1 MSAHLR
7 VGCLMAGCLTV
18 VAGLALATAQPAD
31 ASETVIGQRAVSTV
45 EQSVPTDAQLAGAT
59 PLQLLKAVVR
69 CTEVGAGKQYCM
81 RIGFMSP
88 PLSPDQLNAMLVRA
102 AAGPNT
108 DDGVATLLGAA
119 RKVAARPYAQRVASD
134 RAEITTA
141 VAAANRSSLMSAAAA
156 PTRKV
161 LLMGNIRQ
169 VTNWYCGPA
178 SVAAVAIGHSPS
190 TSQGTWAYRLHATQ
204 DGGTSVADMPGVLN
218 YYTDRDKY
226 GTYETVSAGNT
237 SADTYLSYLR
247 RAVYG
252 HNHPAIQQV
261 KLYKAFFP
269 YLRVNHG
276 GHFQPVNGYDTV
288 RRTVI
293 FTEVYNEATYTSGG
307 APSGGPKELPVASV
321 FAASKASY
329 NAMPGVFGRLVI

>member
-1 MSAHLR
+1 
-7 VGCLMAGCLTV
+7 MA
-18 VAGLALATAQPAD
+18 VAGLSLAMVQPAA
-31 ASETVIGQRAVSTV
+31 ASEVAIGQRAISTV

-69 CTEVGAGKQYCM
+69 CADVGSDQQYCM

-88 PLSPDQLNAMLVRA
+88 SLSPDQLNALLVRA
-102 AAGPNT
+102 AAGPDT

-119 RKVAARPYAQRVASD
+119 RQVAARPYEQRVTSD
-134 RAEITTA
+134 RAEISTA
-141 VAAANRSSLMSAAAA
+141 VTAVDRPQLMSAAAA
-156 PTRKV
+156 PARKV
-161 LLMGNIRQ
+161 LLMGAPRQ
-169 VTNWYCGPA
+169 ITNWYCGPA
-178 SVAAVAIGHSPS
+178 SVAAVAMGHSPA
-190 TSQGTWAYRLHATQ
+190 TNQGTWAYRLHATQ

-218 YYTDRDKY
+218 YYTDRDTY
-226 GTYETVSAGNT
+226 GTYSTVSAGNT

-247 RAVYG
+247 TAIYE

-307 APSGGPKELPVASV
+307 AASGGPKELPVASV

>member
-1 MSAHLR
+1 
-7 VGCLMAGCLTV
+7 MA
-18 VAGLALATAQPAD
+18 VAGLAFATAQPVA
-31 ASETVIGQRAVSTV
+31 ASEAVIGQRAVSTV
-45 EQSVPTDAQLAGAT
+45 EQSVPTDAQLAGAA

-69 CTEVGAGKQYCM
+69 CTNVRTDQQYCM

-88 PLSPDQLNAMLVRA
+88 PLSPDQLNVMLVRA
-102 AAGPNT
+102 AAGPDT

-119 RKVAARPYAQRVASD
+119 RKVAAQPYTQRVASD

-141 VAAANRSSLMSAAAA
+141 VAAANRRSLMSAAA

-169 VTNWYCGPA
+169 ITNWYCGPA

-190 TSQGTWAYRLHATQ
+190 TDQGTWAYRLHATQ

-218 YYTDRDKY
+218 YYTDRDTY
-226 GTYETVSAGNT
+226 GAYETVSAGNT

-247 RAVYG
+247 TAIYE

-276 GHFQPVNGYDTV
+276 GHFQPVNGYDTA

-293 FTEVYNEATYTSGG
+293 FVEVYNEATYTSGG
-307 APSGGPKELPVASV
+307 VASGGPKELPVASV